1 MKIVKTKSY
10 RYQKNVNR
18 IQLAS
23 ATVDIEEISM
33 LSF

>member
-1 MKIVKTKSY
+1 MKIVKTNSY
-10 RYQKNVNR
+10 RYYKNVKR

-23 ATVDIEEISM
+23 ATVDIGEISM